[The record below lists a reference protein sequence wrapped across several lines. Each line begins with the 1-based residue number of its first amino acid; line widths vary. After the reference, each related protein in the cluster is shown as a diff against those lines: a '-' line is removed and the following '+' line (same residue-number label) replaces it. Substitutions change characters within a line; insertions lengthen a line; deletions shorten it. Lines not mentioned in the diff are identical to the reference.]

1 MPIYLCGAAQ
11 ISAQQPLTDAWL
23 TAPEALPKSTLVR
36 AIDPPFRS
44 LLPAAESRRMGVAL
58 KRMAVVAD
66 SAMAEAGLGETDAIV
81 VGTGMGCVE
90 STEHFLDALC
100 RQGERLLGP
109 THFMQSTHNTP
120 ASLLARRLHCHGYNA
135 TFSHEQVSFDQALY
149 DAFLLMRTAR
159 AVTVLCGGIEEVT
172 PTFHILLRRM
182 GYVGHAAQVACSEAA
197 AAFVLTTQADKV
209 MQAAAPRAIL
219 ADMCMGHLPPTGD
232 TAAKAP
238 VVGHA
243 LDAML
248 GRHGLTVSDID
259 AVIVPNNGYAAY
271 DALPGSLLAQ
281 HLPHVPQVAYKR
293 LFGECFCASALGLYM
308 AQRLIERGHIPTALV
323 SGGMD
328 HNMDCSKD
336 YGQNSAVA
344 ARRLLLVNHSMAT
357 DFSLILLTSSSHAL

>member
-11 ISAQQPLTDAWL
+11 ISLQQPLSDTWL
-23 TAPEALPKSTLVR
+23 TAPEAMPEAALVR

-44 LLPAAESRRMGVAL
+44 LLSAAESRRMGVAL

-66 SAMAEAGLGETDAIV
+66 SAMAEAGLSETDAIV

-149 DAFLLMRTAR
+149 DAFLLMQTAR
-159 AVTVLCGGIEEVT
+159 ANTVLCGGIEEVT
-172 PTFHILLRRM
+172 STFHILLRRM
-182 GYVGHAAQVACSEAA
+182 GYVGHAGQVACGEAA
-197 AAFVLTTQADKV
+197 AAFILATQATSPAV
-209 MQAAAPRAIL
+209 PRAVL
-219 ADMCMGHLPPTGD
+219 ADMCLGHLPDAGNI
-232 TAAKAP
+232 AAKAD
-238 VVGHA
+238 VMGRA

-248 GRHGLTVSDID
+248 RHHGLTAADID
-259 AVIVPNNGYAAY
+259 AVMVPNNGFAAY
-271 DALPGSLLAQ
+271 DALPDSLLTDC
-281 HLPHVPQVAYKR
+281 LPHVPQVAYKR
-293 LFGECFCASALGLYM
+293 VFGECFCASALGLYM
-308 AQRLIERGHIPTALV
+308 ALRLIERGHIPPALV

-328 HNMDCSKD
+328 HNVNQGM
-336 YGQNSAVA
+336 NSAIA

-357 DFSLILLTSSSHAL
+357 DFSLILLTSPSHAL